1 MKTFITFL
9 LFGVLTVCAQ
19 DTTNK
24 VSERRNP
31 DGTLRWRI
39 ETISRGKTPILRVHQ
54 SFKAG
59 KTTTTRSYMVGGE
72 MVMMEADE
80 DGDGFFETTIVYRPS
95 KGDLEVFTRERNG
108 SVSPVSA
115 RTLAAYKKQH
125 AAITELWDKAFDKDM
140 DADKFID
147 RLHDTQR
154 KILDAE
160 KEKKD
165 EKK

>member
-9 LFGVLTVCAQ
+9 LFCAFTVCAQ

-24 VSERRNP
+24 VNERRNP

-39 ETISRGKTPILRVHQ
+39 ETTSRGKTPILRVHQ
-54 SFKAG
+54 TFKAG

-80 DGDGFFETTIVYRPS
+80 DGDSLFETTIVYHPPKS
-95 KGDLEVFTRERNG
+95 DMEVFTRERDG

-115 RTLAAYKKQH
+115 QTLAAYKKQH

-147 RLHDTQR
+147 RMQETQR
-154 KILDAE
+154 KIRDAE